1 MTKLKTLTTA
11 IAFATFGMTATA
23 AMAQQAPAPAPQT
36 SAPAQPFE
44 QGQAAAPVTDGELKK
59 FVKANE
65 EVAQIRDEFSQ
76 KLNQEQDQQ
85 KAQELQ
91 MQAQEEMMK
100 AVEKHDLDAPTYN
113 AIAARLQ
120 TDPELQDRASALQ

>member
-23 AMAQQAPAPAPQT
+23 AMAQQAPAPQT
-36 SAPAQPFE
+36 SAPAQQLE

-91 MQAQEEMMK
+91 MQAQEEMIK

>member
-23 AMAQQAPAPAPQT
+23 AMAQQAPAPQT
-36 SAPAQPFE
+36 SAPAQQFE
-44 QGQAAAPVTDGELKK
+44 QGQAAAPLTDGELKK